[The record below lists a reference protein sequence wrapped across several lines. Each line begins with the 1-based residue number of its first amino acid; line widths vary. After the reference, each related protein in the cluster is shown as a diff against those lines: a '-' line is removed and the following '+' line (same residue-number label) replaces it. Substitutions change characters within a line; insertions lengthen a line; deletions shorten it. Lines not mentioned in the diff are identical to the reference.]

1 LLYIFAG
8 GKEGFF
14 LFLPLVENVKA
25 GSGFEITFDFPGM
38 VPTCRKKS
46 TIAHSAGSLE
56 PRTSHVG

>member
-1 LLYIFAG
+1 LLLIFAG

-25 GSGFEITFDFPGM
+25 GSGFKITVDFPGR

-46 TIAHSAGSLE
+46 TLHRGYAVQCRG
-56 PRTSHVG
+56 V